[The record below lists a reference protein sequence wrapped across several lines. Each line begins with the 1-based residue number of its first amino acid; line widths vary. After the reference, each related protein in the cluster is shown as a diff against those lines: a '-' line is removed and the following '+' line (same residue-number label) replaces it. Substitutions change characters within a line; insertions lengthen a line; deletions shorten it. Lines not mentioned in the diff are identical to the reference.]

1 MGRPTLEFW
10 FEFASTYSYP
20 AAFRV
25 DEVANA
31 SGVAVV
37 WRPFLLGPIFK
48 SQGWDTSPFNIYE
61 TKGRYMWRDI
71 ERTCARYRLPYK
83 RPTVMP
89 QNGLAAARVACCFD
103 DAPWMREFVRQMYQ
117 ANFVHNLDISSVNT
131 LGSVLEALD
140 VDADATFAAASTDA
154 SKAKLRVQTERAVEL
169 GIFGSPT
176 FVAGEELFWGHD
188 RLEEAVEWAANR

>member
-1 MGRPTLEFW
+1 MQITAFLAIG
-10 FEFASTYSYP
+10 STYTFLT
-20 AAFRV
+20 ALRLR
-25 DEVANA
+25 
-31 SGVAVV
+31 GVIEREGLNLRF
-37 WRPFLLGPIFK
+37 RPFSVRAIMREMNNI
-48 SQGWDTSPFNIYE
+48 PFPPE
-61 TKGRYMWRDI
+61 KEAKVRYMWRDI

-131 LGSVLEALD
+131 LGSVLAALD
-140 VDADATFAAASTDA
+140 VDADATFAAARTDA